1 MNFDY
6 FWYYTEKVQEEG
18 LDIGFDLY
26 SKGHLIWLLCLAVA
40 AILVIAFYLRAN
52 DKKRARTRKAFAWFL
67 FIGEI
72 VKNIILLIAGAD
84 LINYLPLHLCGFT
97 IFFTMAD
104 VYLKKNRITSQLMS
118 YALGPGALCAL
129 LFCSW
134 TALPVAMNY
143 MSIFSFVFHGAI
155 VTYVLMRL
163 VAGEY
168 RPTYGGIWI
177 ASITL
182 IILAIPTYFVDMI
195 TDLNYM
201 FIYKVQ
207 QNSPLVFIWNIFGTR
222 FGQPGYLVGYALLAL
237 SVFHALFLLYTV
249 LGFTKKK

>member
-26 SKGHLIWLLCLAVA
+26 SRGHLIWLLCLAVA
-40 AILVIAFYLRAN
+40 AILLIAVYLRAN
-52 DKKRARTRKAFAWFL
+52 DHKRLVIRKCIAWFL
-67 FIGEI
+67 FIGEV
-72 VKNIILLIAGAD
+72 VKNVILYIAGAD
-84 LINYLPLHLCGFT
+84 LINYLPLHLCGFS
-97 IFFTMAD
+97 IFFTLAD
-104 VYLKKNRITSQLMS
+104 VYLRKQKLTEQLMV
-118 YALGPGALCAL
+118 YALAPGALCAL

-134 TALPVAMNY
+134 TLLPVAANY
-143 MSIFSFVFHGAI
+143 MSIFSFVFHWAI
-155 VTYVLMRL
+155 VTYVIMRL
-163 VAGEY
+163 AAGEY
-168 RPTYGGIWI
+168 RPTYKGIWI

-182 IILAIPTYFVDMI
+182 IILAIPTYIVDMI

-222 FGQPGYLVGYALLAL
+222 FGQVGYLVGYALLAL
-237 SVFHALFLLYTV
+237 AVFHVLYVLYTV
-249 LGFTKKK
+249 LGFTKKR